1 MKYLVVLGLVLY
13 IIILIDDNVKTK
25 RNVKTLQDSIVVIQK
40 DLDFKDK
47 IIKDYQSRLWKNTQ
61 LKNLQK
67 VKKL

>member
-1 MKYLVVLGLVLY
+1 MENWGLIMKYLVALGLVIY

-47 IIKDYQSRLWKNTQ
+47 IIKDYQSRL
-61 LKNLQK
+61 
-67 VKKL
+67 

>member
-47 IIKDYQSRLWKNTQ
+47 IIKDYQSRL
-61 LKNLQK
+61 
-67 VKKL
+67 

>member
-25 RNVKTLQDSIVVIQK
+25 RNVKTLQDLIVVIQK

-47 IIKDYQSRLWKNTQ
+47 IIKDYQSRL
-61 LKNLQK
+61 
-67 VKKL
+67 